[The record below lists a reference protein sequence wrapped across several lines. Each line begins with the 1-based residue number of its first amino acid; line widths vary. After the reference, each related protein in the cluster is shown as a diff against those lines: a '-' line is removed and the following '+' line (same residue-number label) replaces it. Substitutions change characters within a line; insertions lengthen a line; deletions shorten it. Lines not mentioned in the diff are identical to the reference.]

1 MEERQAGRHSSGQ
14 CTDVYLAG
22 SFQFR
27 LSHLSFGSSAD
38 HPILYTCE
46 QSTIYV
52 NESPLLCIYL
62 LVWIMVDLVRLYK
75 HIYDIAWWCN
85 IFFSPPPLPSS
96 RIYRSPRLHSKLC
109 PVFFSFSECF
119 FFPLPPA
126 VADFLLE
133 DYLLFWGG
141 SSCCKLHDD
150 ICAKV
155 VMLFLCYFWPL
166 PFGHIHILTLH
177 ADTLTVDRRIGR
189 GVCERATGINKRIV
203 HI

>member
-1 MEERQAGRHSSGQ
+1 MILHG
-14 CTDVYLAG
+14 DVI
-22 SFQFR
+22 F
-27 LSHLSFGSSAD
+27 
-38 HPILYTCE
+38 
-46 QSTIYV
+46 
-52 NESPLLCIYL
+52 
-62 LVWIMVDLVRLYK
+62 
-75 HIYDIAWWCN
+75 
-85 IFFSPPPLPSS
+85 FFSPPPCLLPAYTDHPAC
-96 RIYRSPRLHSKLC
+96 IQNYVL
-109 PVFFSFSECF
+109 SFSHF
-119 FFPLPPA
+119 PSVFFPLPPA

>member
-1 MEERQAGRHSSGQ
+1 MCTWQAASNFVFPIFH
-14 CTDVYLAG
+14 LAAV
-22 SFQFR
+22 QTTQYYI
-27 LSHLSFGSSAD
+27 HV
-38 HPILYTCE
+38 E

-52 NESPLLCIYL
+52 NESLLLCIYL

-75 HIYDIAWWCN
+75 HIHDIAWWCN
-85 IFFSPPPLPSS
+85 LFFFPPPLPPS
-96 RIYRSPRLHSKLC
+96 RIYRSPRLHPKLC
-109 PVFFSFSECF
+109 PVFFSFCECF

>member
-1 MEERQAGRHSSGQ
+1 MILHG
-14 CTDVYLAG
+14 DV
-22 SFQFR
+22 
-27 LSHLSFGSSAD
+27 
-38 HPILYTCE
+38 
-46 QSTIYV
+46 
-52 NESPLLCIYL
+52 
-62 LVWIMVDLVRLYK
+62 
-75 HIYDIAWWCN
+75 
-85 IFFSPPPLPSS
+85 IFFSPPPLT
-96 RIYRSPRLHSKLC
+96 
-109 PVFFSFSECF
+109 FFPHIPITPPAFKIMSCLFLIFRVF